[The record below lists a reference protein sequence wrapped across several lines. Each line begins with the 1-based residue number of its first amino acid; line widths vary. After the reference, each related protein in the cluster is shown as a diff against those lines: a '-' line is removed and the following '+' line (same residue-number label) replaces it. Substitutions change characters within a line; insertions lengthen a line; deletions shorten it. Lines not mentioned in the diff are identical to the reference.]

1 MSGGEYQLCYSWRC
15 AARKT
20 YDVKA
25 GECGAHSL
33 LLTAFCRAVGIPAR
47 VVWGCMYI
55 PNFGG
60 AFGQHGWSE
69 IYMGK
74 AGWIP
79 VDATVFENDFVD
91 SGHIRL
97 GVLNSPTISLN
108 AKKMEVLDHKVGSGK
123 VDIEEKADVD
133 KYSAYLSKYT
143 NLEMNTVVKIFVQNE
158 NLTVDIPNKATL
170 PFN

>member
-1 MSGGEYQLCYSWRC
+1 MLFLAVRGAQNLRRQGWRVWRAFTSAYCLLSSCWHSSACCLGMYVYSKFWRRIWS
-15 AARKT
+15 ARMERNLYGKSRL
-20 YDVKA
+20 DS
-25 GECGAHSL
+25 CGRH
-33 LLTAFCRAVGIPAR
+33 C
-47 VVWGCMYI
+47 
-55 PNFGG
+55 
-60 AFGQHGWSE
+60 
-69 IYMGK
+69 
-74 AGWIP
+74 
-79 VDATVFENDFVD
+79 FENDFVD